1 MTFAIYKSNCVYDN
15 VLYAF
20 SSELEEVK
28 ENLNQGLLKW
38 SEWFYE
44 DCLILNPNKC
54 HYMCLGRDIVIDLL
68 QFFGEDLKDNK
79 PETVI
84 GIDIDN
90 KLNSE
95 GNINS
100 L

>member
-1 MTFAIYKSNCVYDN
+1 
-15 VLYAF
+15 
-20 SSELEEVK
+20 
-28 ENLNQGLLKW
+28 
-38 SEWFYE
+38 
-44 DCLILNPNKC
+44 
-54 HYMCLGRDIVIDLL
+54 MCLGRDIVIDLL

-79 PETVI
+79 PETVT